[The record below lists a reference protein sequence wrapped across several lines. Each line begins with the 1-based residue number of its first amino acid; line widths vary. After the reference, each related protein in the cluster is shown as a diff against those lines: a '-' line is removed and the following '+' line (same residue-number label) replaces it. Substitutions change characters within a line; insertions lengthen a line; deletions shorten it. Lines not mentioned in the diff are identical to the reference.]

1 MKKYKVN
8 IIWEAE
14 IELNLNADNPQEDY
28 CLYSWEDL
36 FNAMKDAGIHED
48 VSFIRA
54 EGEKE
59 D

>member
-1 MKKYKVN
+1 MARYKLN

-28 CLYSWEDL
+28 RLYSWENL

-48 VSFIRA
+48 VSFIRV
-54 EGEKE
+54 EEEKE

>member
-48 VSFIRA
+48 VSM
-54 EGEKE
+54 EKIE
-59 D
+59 

>member
-36 FNAMKDAGIHED
+36 FNAMKDSGIHED

-54 EGEKE
+54 EEKE

>member
-1 MKKYKVN
+1 MARYKLN

-28 CLYSWEDL
+28 RLYSWEDL

-48 VSFIRA
+48 VSI
-54 EGEKE
+54 EEIE
-59 D
+59 

>member
-1 MKKYKVN
+1 MARYKLN

-14 IELNLNADNPQEDY
+14 IELNLSADTPRVDY
-28 CLYSWEDL
+28 WKYSWEDL

-48 VSFIRA
+48 VNYTRI
-54 EGEKE
+54 E